1 MWTRAIAPPR
11 RSPSRRPCRGVD
23 PRSRPACALAVAAA
37 LEGGDP
43 LAAALAAG
51 DTPTPGMVA
60 ASGDI
65 EGISVRA
72 AGIWLALI
80 LVGVI
85 ATVVLGAKTNV
96 LRQTPFEKP
105 PTILEERARSLIR
118 SFGYAEPPA
127 DSAYGFR
134 IDTDYAIYAERLG
147 NTAAYQIGRAHV

>member
-1 MWTRAIAPPR
+1 
-11 RSPSRRPCRGVD
+11 
-23 PRSRPACALAVAAA
+23 
-37 LEGGDP
+37 
-43 LAAALAAG
+43 
-51 DTPTPGMVA
+51 MVA

-65 EGISVRA
+65 EGISARA

-85 ATVVLGAKTNV
+85 ATVVLGAKTDV

-105 PTILEERARSLIR
+105 PTILEERARSLIG
-118 SFGYAEPPA
+118 SLGYGEPPA

-147 NTAAYQIGRAHV
+147 NTAAYRDRRSEEHTSELQSLRHL